1 MVSSIPSTGSTYTV
15 REGDTL
21 SQIAQR
27 NKTTVDIILKFNK
40 KISNPDEIG
49 IGDTIIIPTEKK
61 AKQEATP
68 PIHAEGDYQ
77 IKAGDTL
84 SDIAKAKRTTV
95 KKILEQNP
103 FIKDPAKIKPGQWLN
118 IEKAEYELTEKELKE
133 ESKLMEPWFNT
144 LAQHAKQREIERANS
159 TTLETSDIDD
169 ETRAEIITRYLNARD
184 KVFGHIEENA
194 SPDYLRYSN
203 ATLEKDTKYW
213 EDLYKK
219 YGTQIKE
226 AREREDATF

>member
-1 MVSSIPSTGSTYTV
+1 MVSSIQSTGSTYTV
-15 REGDTL
+15 RRGDTL

-27 NKTTVDIILKFNK
+27 NNTTVDTILKFNK

-118 IEKAEYELTEKELKE
+118 FEKSEYELTEKELKE
-133 ESKLMEPWFNT
+133 ESELRKDWLAT
-144 LAQHAKQREIERANS
+144 LAEHAKQREIERANS
-159 TTLETSDIDD
+159 ATLETSDIDD
-169 ETRAEIITRYLNARD
+169 KKKAEITTRYIQAYENWFGEYPNHDFSKTSTTILERD
-184 KVFGHIEENA
+184 A
-194 SPDYLRYSN
+194 
-203 ATLEKDTKYW
+203 KYW
-213 EDLYKK
+213 EASYKK
-219 YGTQIKE
+219 YGNEYKE
-226 AREREDATF
+226 AKAREDATF